1 MNEVADLKI
10 LPKKRYS
17 QNFLQ
22 DKNIINNIIA
32 LSGGLKDKNVLEIG
46 GGTGNLTRRII
57 KEKPKKLIVVEVDN
71 DLITPLRKLEYL
83 NQQNVKVI
91 WGDILEFNIMQHFL
105 KPPII
110 IGNLPYNISTKILTN
125 LLSSSSQAWN
135 QLILMFQMEVAERI
149 IAKPNSKKF
158 GRLSVLAQYYSI
170 PSIKIRI
177 SNKVFFPTPKVKS
190 AVVVFN
196 KRKHYKK
203 KINSDLFF
211 LVVKRCFSQRRKKII
226 NSLKT
231 FYPYI
236 STILEECHIDPDC
249 RAENLSVQDY
259 VRLTEVI
266 QRKKEK
272 IEINLR

>member
-1 MNEVADLKI
+1 MNDAADLKI
-10 LPKKRYS
+10 LPKKRYG

-22 DKNIINNIIA
+22 DDNIINNIIG

-57 KEKPKKLIVVEVDN
+57 NEKPKKLVVVEVDN
-71 DLITPLRKLEYL
+71 DLIPTLKKLEYA
-83 NQQNVKVI
+83 NQQNVRII

-105 KPPII
+105 QPPII

-125 LLSSSSQAWN
+125 LLSSSPQAWN

-158 GRLSVLAQYYSI
+158 GRLSVLAQYCSM
-170 PSIKIRI
+170 PSIKIKI

-196 KRKHYKK
+196 KKQNYTN

-211 LVVKRCFSQRRKKII
+211 LIVKKCFSQRRKKII

-231 FYPYI
+231 FYPNM
-236 STILEECHIDPDC
+236 SSILEECDIDPDS
-249 RAENLSVQDY
+249 RAENLSVEDY
-259 VRLTEVI
+259 YKLAEII

-272 IEINLR
+272 LEINLR

>member
-1 MNEVADLKI
+1 MSDSADLHFF
-10 LPKKRYS
+10 PKKRYG

-22 DKNIINNIIA
+22 DHNIINNIVD

-57 KEKPKKLIVVEVDN
+57 REKPKKLIVLEVDN
-71 DLITPLRKLEYL
+71 DLIPQLRELEYL
-83 NQQNVKVI
+83 NQKNVKVV
-91 WGDILEFNIMQHFL
+91 WGDILEFNIMEHFL

-125 LLSSSSQAWN
+125 LLRSSASEWS

-158 GRLSVLAQYYSI
+158 GRLSVLAQYCSI
-170 PSIKIRI
+170 PSLKIKI

-196 KRKHYKK
+196 KRENYKK
-203 KINSDLFF
+203 KISSDLFF
-211 LVVKRCFSQRRKKII
+211 VIVKKCFSQRRKKII
-226 NSLKT
+226 NSLKDL
-231 FYPYI
+231 YPSI
-236 STILEECHIDPDC
+236 LSILEECNIDPDS
-249 RAENLSVQDY
+249 RAENLSVEDFQ
-259 VRLTEVI
+259 RLTEII
-266 QRKKEK
+266 QKE
-272 IEINLR
+272 R

>member
-158 GRLSVLAQYYSI
+158 GRLSVLAQHFSI
-170 PSIKIRI
+170 PSIKIKI
-177 SNKVFFPTPKVKS
+177 SHKVFFPTPKVKS

-196 KRKHYKK
+196 KKQNYKK
-203 KINSDLFF
+203 RINSDLFF
-211 LVVKRCFSQRRKKII
+211 LVVKKCFSQRRKKII

-231 FYPYI
+231 YYPNI
-236 STILEECHIDPDC
+236 SSILKECDIDPDS
-249 RAENLSVQDY
+249 RAENLSVEDY
-259 VRLTEVI
+259 HRLAEII

-272 IEINLR
+272 LEINPL